1 MKEKEELNHAL
12 HETEKAI
19 EEIGVSMSKLFTEGS
34 TEMECQFEIDLEE
47 ENKIMK
53 NNPNVE
59 NETEVA
65 NLETY
70 EAEKEG

>member
-53 NNPNVE
+53 NNPN
-59 NETEVA
+59 ETEVA

>member
-1 MKEKEELNHAL
+1 MNHAL

-53 NNPNVE
+53 NNPN
-59 NETEVA
+59 ETEVA